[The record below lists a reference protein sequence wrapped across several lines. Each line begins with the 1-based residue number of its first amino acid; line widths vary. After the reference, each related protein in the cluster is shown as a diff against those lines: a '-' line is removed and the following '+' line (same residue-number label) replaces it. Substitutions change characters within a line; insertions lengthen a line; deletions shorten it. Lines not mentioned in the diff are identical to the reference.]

1 MRELG
6 FYVQGNILLSQ
17 DSGISIYIEKT
28 KQFTRNAKL
37 VLLHSAL
44 AGFAFGV
51 FRFLFNFYVLS
62 LGNSYDEAF
71 IGTLQTAASFATI
84 IMALPAAYF
93 AERYSQ
99 RRIMVI
105 TGLTSGI
112 SMLGMVVFPFTFSLI
127 TFRMIAAISMSMRQV
142 AVAPFLMRNTTSDER
157 QWVFSFNFGMITLAS
172 FLGNLLGGIL
182 PTWLGNLFGAGP
194 TDTLSYQLSLGS
206 MMLVTILSVGP
217 LTMIRMPP
225 RDKNRVIELP
235 WVQLWQHGRKLA
247 KYLLPQVI
255 IGLGAGLM
263 MPFMNIY
270 FRTVYKKPDPV
281 IAIVFAIGGLA
292 MGVAQFLGP
301 PLAEKY
307 GKINAVILTQALSVP
322 FLLTLGIGAYLVT
335 GEIANTTVW
344 FLIAGVA
351 YIFRLALM
359 NLSNPIY
366 QTFVLE
372 HVPEKTQALT
382 MSLSSLSFQFGWF
395 IMPQLSGWLQVT
407 FGGFGF
413 VPVFFMVAFFY
424 VLAIG
429 LEWVF
434 FSRKKGVV
442 HVSTG

>member
-1 MRELG
+1 L
-6 FYVQGNILLSQ
+6 VSQ
-17 DSGISIYIEKT
+17 PSGISLYLEKT
-28 KQFTRNAKL
+28 KQFSSNAKL

-44 AGFAFGV
+44 AGFSFGV

-62 LGNSYDEAF
+62 LGNGYDEAF
-71 IGTLQTAASFATI
+71 IGTLQTVASFATI
-84 IMALPAAYF
+84 AMALPAAYL
-93 AERYSQ
+93 AERFSQ
-99 RRIMVI
+99 RKIMMI
-105 TGLTSGI
+105 TGVTSGI
-112 SMLGMVVFPFTFSLI
+112 SMLGMVVFPFTFTLI
-127 TFRMIAAISMSMRQV
+127 AFRMITAISMSMRQV
-142 AVAPFLMRNTTSDER
+142 AVAPFLMRNTSRDER
-157 QWVFSFNFGMITLAS
+157 QWVFSFNFGMITIAS
-172 FLGNLLGGIL
+172 FFGNLLGGIL
-182 PTWLGNLFGAGP
+182 PTWLGNYFGAGP
-194 TDTLSYQLSLGS
+194 TDTLSYQLSIGS
-206 MMLVTILSVGP
+206 MMLVTILSIGP
-217 LTMIRMPP
+217 LFMIRMPP
-225 RDKNRVIELP
+225 RDKNRQIELP
-235 WVQLWQHGRKLA
+235 WVQLWEHGRKLT
-247 KYLLPQVI
+247 KFLLPQVI

-270 FRTVYKKPDPV
+270 FRTVYQKPDPA
-281 IAIVFAIGGLA
+281 IAMVFAVGGLA

-322 FLLTLGIGAYLVT
+322 FLMTLGIGAYLVT
-335 GEIANTTVW
+335 GDFAHASVW

-372 HVPEKTQALT
+372 HVPESTQALT

-407 FGGFGF
+407 YGGFGF

-429 LEWVF
+429 LEWFF
-434 FSRKKGVV
+434 FSRKKGMVGV
-442 HVSTG
+442 PTA

>member
-1 MRELG
+1 
-6 FYVQGNILLSQ
+6 LLSQ
-17 DSGISIYIEKT
+17 DSGISLYIEKT

-84 IMALPAAYF
+84 VMALPAAYL
-93 AERYSQ
+93 AERFSQ
-99 RRIMVI
+99 RRIMMI
-105 TGLTSGI
+105 TGLTSGV

-127 TFRMIAAISMSMRQV
+127 AFRMIAAISMSVRQV

-206 MMLVTILSVGP
+206 MMLVTILAVGP
-217 LTMIRMPP
+217 LTMIRMPA
-225 RDKNRVIELP
+225 RDRSRVIELP
-235 WVQLWQHGRKLA
+235 WVQLWQHGRKLT

-270 FRTVYKKPDPV
+270 FRTVYQKPDPM

-322 FLLTLGIGAYLVT
+322 FLLTLGLGAYLVT
-335 GEIANTTVW
+335 GEIANATVW

-395 IMPQLSGWLQVT
+395 VMPQLSGWLQVT
-407 FGGFGF
+407 YGGFGF
-413 VPVFFMVAFFY
+413 VPVFSMVAFFY

-429 LEWVF
+429 LEWIF
-434 FSRKKGVV
+434 FSWKKGVV
-442 HVSTG
+442 RVSTG